1 MKDGMRFVDCDMHI
15 MEPVDLFDRY
25 LDREFR
31 DRVTLPIGADGKP
44 KRGMIIIDGQP
55 TTYDLE
61 LQQHRKPH
69 RGILKG
75 DTSQP
80 LSGSRIAESGRLDF
94 AIERGYDG
102 EAQIMAWSWKGS
114 TSRCCSRL
122 WGSAC

>member
-31 DRVTLPIGADGKP
+31 DRVTLPIGADGKQT
-44 KRGMIIIDGQP
+44 RGMIVIDGQP

-61 LQQHRKPH
+61 TQQHRKPH
-69 RGILKG
+69 RGIVKS

-80 LSGSRIAESGRLDF
+80 LSGSRIANSGRLDF
-94 AIERGYDG
+94 AIE
-102 EAQIMAWSWKGS
+102 
-114 TSRCCSRL
+114 L
-122 WGSAC
+122 